1 MLPFR
6 RYPVKWRAVPCTIS
20 NCTLYNGAL
29 FIQMNEQSGY
39 RSPFPLNHGLGKTD
53 RTLEKVSVIVP
64 FYNEEECVEFVLR
77 EIVECQPDAEIIGV
91 DDGSS
96 DSTWEIMQKVEG
108 ITPLRLSKNRGQSGA
123 LFAGLSY
130 ASGEILV
137 MLDGDGQN
145 DPADIQKL
153 VDLIRSGECDVACGR
168 RATRK
173 DTWSRRTASRIANN
187 VRRTFI
193 HDGISDTGCS
203 LKAMLKDHVDLLV
216 PFNGLHRFLPAIFTH
231 AGLRTAEVDVNH
243 RERKAGL
250 SKYTNLDR
258 AIRGVYDLVGVCW
271 LLKRK
276 VILPPIET
284 NQKA

>member
-1 MLPFR
+1 M
-6 RYPVKWRAVPCTIS
+6 IS
-20 NCTLYNGAL
+20 P
-29 FIQMNEQSGY
+29 GY
-39 RSPFPLNHGLGKTD
+39 LSPFSRRPGLRDSPPGK
-53 RTLEKVSVIVP
+53 ESVSIIVP

-77 EIVECQPDAEIIGV
+77 EIVACQPDAEIVAV

-96 DSTWEIMQKVEG
+96 DRTWELMQNVEG
-108 ITPLRLSKNRGQSGA
+108 VSPLRLTKNRGQSGA
-123 LFAGLSY
+123 LYAGLHF
-130 ASGEILV
+130 ASGDILV

-145 DPADIQKL
+145 DPADIAKL
-153 VDLIRSGECDVACGR
+153 VNLVRSGQCDIAVGR

-173 DTWSRRTASRIANN
+173 DTWSRRAASRIANR
-187 VRRTFI
+187 VRRFFL

-203 LKAMLKDHVDLLV
+203 LKAIHRDHVDLLV

-231 AGLRTAEVDVNH
+231 AGLKMAEVDVNH
-243 RERKAGL
+243 RERKAGT

-276 VILPPIET
+276 VILPPLEAGK
-284 NQKA
+284 KANSSPS

>member
-1 MLPFR
+1 M
-6 RYPVKWRAVPCTIS
+6 S
-20 NCTLYNGAL
+20 E
-29 FIQMNEQSGY
+29 MSGY
-39 RSPFPLNHGLGKTD
+39 RSPFPLRHGLGSPD
-53 RTLEKVSVIVP
+53 RGLDKVSVIVP
-64 FYNEEECVEFVLR
+64 FYNEAECVEFVLR
-77 EIVECQPDAEIIGV
+77 EIVACQPEAEVIAV

-96 DSTWEIMQKVEG
+96 DATWEIMQGIEG
-108 ITPLRLSKNRGQSGA
+108 IVPLRLTENRGQSGA

-130 ASGEILV
+130 ASGDICV

-153 VDLIRSGECDVACGR
+153 VELLRAGECDVACGR

-203 LKAMLKDHVDLLV
+203 LKAFQKDHVDLLV

-231 AGLRTAEVDVNH
+231 AGLKIAEVDVNH
-243 RERKAGL
+243 RERKAGT

-276 VILPPIET
+276 VILPPIDKGVRE
-284 NQKA
+284 